1 MIGPSIVTTS
11 PTPNPYRG
19 HVIVVRDDPEHG
31 WMTEMRDEN
40 GKVLGEQY
48 FVPKMS
54 QPAVLERARTLA
66 AWFHVDVRVEG

>member
-11 PTPNPYRG
+11 PTPSPYRG

-31 WMTEMRDEN
+31 WMTEMRDEK

-48 FVPKMS
+48 FVPPLS
-54 QPAVLERARTLA
+54 QPAWCRWPSGLIPGGPFGNPQR
-66 AWFHVDVRVEG
+66 